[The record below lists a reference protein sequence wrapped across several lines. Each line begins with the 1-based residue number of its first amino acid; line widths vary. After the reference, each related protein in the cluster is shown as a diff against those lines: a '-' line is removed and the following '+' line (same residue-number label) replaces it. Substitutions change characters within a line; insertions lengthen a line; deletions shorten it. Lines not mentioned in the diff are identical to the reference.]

1 MAHDETD
8 FDQLL
13 KEARE
18 WDARDRQRHKA
29 MMQDDAV
36 AQAFPTA
43 ASPPPTVS
51 IGELQ
56 KKATADLG
64 TARRPDVKMHAV
76 QAAKAFRDVLQT
88 AAKRPREPAKAER
101 AKRKGGWGWIIYLI
115 AAYFF
120 FKHFL
125 R

>member
-29 MMQDDAV
+29 MMQDDGAG
-36 AQAFPTA
+36 QALPTA

-51 IGELQ
+51 IQELQ
-56 KKATADLG
+56 KTVAADPG
-64 TARRPDVKMHAV
+64 TATRPDVKMHAA
-76 QAAKAFRDVLQT
+76 QAAKAFRDVLET
-88 AAKRPREPAKAER
+88 AAKRPREQAKAER

-115 AAYFF
+115 AAYFL

>member
-1 MAHDETD
+1 
-8 FDQLL
+8 
-13 KEARE
+13 
-18 WDARDRQRHKA
+18 
-29 MMQDDAV
+29 
-36 AQAFPTA
+36 
-43 ASPPPTVS
+43 
-51 IGELQ
+51 
-56 KKATADLG
+56 
-64 TARRPDVKMHAV
+64 MHAV

-115 AAYFF
+115 AAYFL